1 MLLGKPNEKPGTKI
15 SKSDIKDIK
24 KKPPK
29 NNPNQKKTRKKPLC
43 KQIYL
48 VKKLFCKMHWKS
60 YFVL

>member
-1 MLLGKPNEKPGTKI
+1 MPKEKLGTKI

-24 KKPPK
+24 QKTKQTKKPK
-29 NNPNQKKTRKKPLC
+29 LKTLC
-43 KQIYL
+43 KQMYL

>member
-1 MLLGKPNEKPGTKI
+1 MPKEKIGTKT

-24 KKPPK
+24 QKTKQTKKPK
-29 NNPNQKKTRKKPLC
+29 EKTLC
-43 KQIYL
+43 KQMYL